1 MIGDG
6 GSMEIYTIIPVDEIL
21 SKGVPYVRF
30 IMDEK
35 PYQNIYNTFWNYFV
49 KTWVIDYDPKIW
61 NINAFTRDTERL
73 INRTNN
79 PVERYHRHLNEI
91 LPAHPSVPI
100 LVETLQKEGRKYV
113 EYLSDLKLK
122 KAYKPKPL
130 QAVVVPPIPTSQWY
144 QN

>member
-6 GSMEIYTIIPVDEIL
+6 GSMEILTIIPSVNEIISITDEN
-21 SKGVPYVRF
+21 PF
-30 IMDEK
+30 
-35 PYQNIYNTFWNYFV
+35 QNIYNAFWNYFV
-49 KTWVIDYDPKIW
+49 KTWVMDYDPKIW
-61 NINAFTRDTERL
+61 NINGFTRDTERL

-113 EYLSDLKLK
+113 EYLSDR
-122 KAYKPKPL
+122 
-130 QAVVVPPIPTSQWY
+130 Q
-144 QN
+144 